1 MEGSN
6 EKKFLT
12 GAILIGVLL
21 SSCASTI
28 PVKRVTTQLNLETP
42 QVEEQPKTKKIIG
55 IVSPSFKYK
64 TYSLEQQKQV
74 PFILSS
80 TRAALSR
87 YRFSPSQYFKEYY
100 EDKLKK
106 ALQTAIQEIL
116 IKKGF
121 TLKGPY
127 ETFDDITYQ
136 DKKKIYLTLIPE
148 INLDIKK
155 VVEENKCNNLYC
167 SEKGKLY
174 FGGDVTVTLIE
185 PLTRQVF
192 MKKRI
197 NLSDANIVEPYTYQ
211 YQINNRNK
219 DLITDLVSKATA
231 PKELIDSRDKAMAEG
246 INRFYK
252 YAVSKL
258 NKYLDRE
265 ELLSF
270 EKDVEQVKHLK
281 RF

>member
-55 IVSPSFKYK
+55 IV
-64 TYSLEQQKQV
+64 
-74 PFILSS
+74 
-80 TRAALSR
+80 
-87 YRFSPSQYFKEYY
+87 SPSQYFKEYY

-197 NLSDANIVEPYTYQ
+197 NLSDANIVDPYTYQ